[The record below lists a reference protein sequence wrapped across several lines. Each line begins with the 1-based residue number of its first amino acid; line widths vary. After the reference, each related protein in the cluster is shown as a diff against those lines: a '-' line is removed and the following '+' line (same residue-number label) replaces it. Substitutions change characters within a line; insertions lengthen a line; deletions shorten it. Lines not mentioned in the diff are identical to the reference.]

1 MGIRAQVETDVFENG
16 VDEMIVSSTESVVGV
31 VGSMH
36 SAWDRCR
43 TMLGIQDCH
52 IDSESNRV
60 IREVM
65 ETTRIGVNENTVRA
79 ANSVEKLVRI
89 IAVNG
94 DNSNTDW
101 IGRSGGLKI
110 YNSATRKK
118 QKSDLQRNRN
128 SRCRIGG
135 REEIAIELSESTR
148 RCWWIM
154 NNMRDG

>member
-1 MGIRAQVETDVFENG
+1 MGSRAQVETDVFENG
-16 VDEMIVSSTESVVGV
+16 VDEMIVSITESVVGL

-43 TMLGIQDCH
+43 KMLGIQDSH

-65 ETTRIGVNENTVRA
+65 ETTRIGVNENTVGA

-110 YNSATRKK
+110 YNSTTGKK
-118 QKSDLQRNRN
+118 LKSDLQRNRN
-128 SRCRIGG
+128 SRCNSPVLATIILTQRTPHQS
-135 REEIAIELSESTR
+135 RFNKVYL
-148 RCWWIM
+148 
-154 NNMRDG
+154 